1 MDTTN
6 EPAKKNIYSQL
17 LEFQKKN
24 IVLKKDATNPHFKNS
39 YTSINAVL
47 EAVKKPLNDLGIV
60 IIQTPTLNGLKTRL
74 IHVESETWI
83 EGDLEFVQKS
93 DAQKMGSNITYNR
106 RYSLI
111 TMLGLEDEDDDGEK
125 ASKVLVGK
133 NPSIEEELPTIQR
146 PR

>member
-1 MDTTN
+1 MET
-6 EPAKKNIYSQL
+6 KKNIYTKL

-24 IVLKKDATNPHFKNS
+24 IVLPKDATNPHFKNG

-60 IIQTPTLNGLKTRL
+60 IIQEPSLAGLITKLYDT
-74 IHVESETWI
+74 ESDTFI
-83 EGDLEFVQKS
+83 EGLLEFTQKA

-111 TMLGLEDEDDDGEK
+111 TMLGLEDEDDDGNK
-125 ASKVLVGK
+125 ASAKTEKKEVLEDDLDLG
-133 NPSIEEELPTIQR
+133 
-146 PR
+146 